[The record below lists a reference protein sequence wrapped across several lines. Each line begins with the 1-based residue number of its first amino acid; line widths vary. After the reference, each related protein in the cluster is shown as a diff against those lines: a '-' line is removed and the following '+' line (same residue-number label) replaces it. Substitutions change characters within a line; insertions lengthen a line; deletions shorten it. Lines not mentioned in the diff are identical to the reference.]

1 MQFLISVLPSCGV
14 GKAQHLRNHRTQ
26 IEQMLSSRQD
36 RRRPFLFF
44 FWVVVAIKS
53 RVETG
58 PFILWCSSE
67 NVSSVG
73 WSLCFYLKERRR
85 GVGGGGGARQR
96 QREKSPQHWSAC
108 HHWLFSTPYRDVCV
122 CPCPLRLALTQAFG
136 TTHGN
141 ARQKPMRNHIVT
153 MSWRKKKIIIIRTL
167 Q

>member
-58 PFILWCSSE
+58 PFIMWCSSE

-85 GVGGGGGARQR
+85 GVGGVEGQDKDN
-96 QREKSPQHWSAC
+96 EKN
-108 HHWLFSTPYRDVCV
+108 HHSIGVLVIIDFFQPLTGMYVFVHAHCV
-122 CPCPLRLALTQAFG
+122 WPWHRLLGRHMAMPDRSQWE
-136 TTHGN
+136 TTLSLCLG
-141 ARQKPMRNHIVT
+141 V
-153 MSWRKKKIIIIRTL
+153 KKK
-167 Q
+167 